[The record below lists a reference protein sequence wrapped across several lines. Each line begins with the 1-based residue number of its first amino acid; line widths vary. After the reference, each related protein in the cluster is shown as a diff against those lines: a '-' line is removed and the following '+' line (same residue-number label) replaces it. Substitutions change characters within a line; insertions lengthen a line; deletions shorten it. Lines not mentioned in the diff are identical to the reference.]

1 MLEADSLQWENN
13 MELNSEGN
21 QSRAQAAV
29 WQLKVEIGTREIEV
43 VVKIWLG
50 HSSLV
55 LDTAGAN

>member
-29 WQLKVEIGTREIEV
+29 WQLKVEIGTRE
-43 VVKIWLG
+43 
-50 HSSLV
+50 
-55 LDTAGAN
+55 